1 MYDAIVIGARCA
13 GSPTAMLLAR
23 KGYRVLLLDRAA
35 FPSDITSTHYIQP
48 PGVALLKRWGLLER
62 LKATNCPPI
71 RRITFDVGPIVLQGF
86 PPCPEG
92 IAEAYCPR
100 RTVLDKLLL
109 DGAAEAGVEVRERF
123 AAEQLSREG
132 ERITG
137 IQGRSSGGTRVTET
151 ARIVIGAD
159 GMHSLVARQVQAPEY
174 NVVPPLACF
183 YLSYWSGVPAQ
194 DLEWYPRESAGHLA
208 ALFPTNDGMIC
219 LTVARRNDAFAQ
231 YRSDIEGSFLKGL
244 ELVPQLA
251 ERVRQGKREE
261 SYRGMGDLPNFF
273 RKPFGKGW
281 ALVGD
286 AGYHKDPITGQGITD
301 AFEDA
306 EHLARAID
314 AGFSGSRDLSQ
325 ALSDYEQQR
334 NQRVLAMYAFTCQMA
349 ALQPLPAA
357 LQQLFAALR
366 GNQAEIA
373 QFFGTFAGT
382 VSIPE
387 FFAPQ
392 NTARI
397 IAAAGVQAA
406 SA

>member
-23 KGYRVLLLDRAA
+23 RGYRVLLLDRAA
-35 FPSDITSTHYIQP
+35 FPSDTTSTHYIHT

-71 RRITFDVGPIVLQGF
+71 RRLIFDFGPFALQGF
-86 PPCPEG
+86 APDRDGITEG
-92 IAEAYCPR
+92 YCPR

-109 DGAAEAGVEVRERF
+109 DAAAEAGVEVRERF
-123 AAEQLSREG
+123 AVERLTRDG
-132 ERITG
+132 ERVSG
-137 IQGRSSGGTRVTET
+137 IQGRSSGGTTVLET
-151 ARIVIGAD
+151 AGIVIGAD
-159 GMHSLVARQVQAPEY
+159 GMRSLVAREAQAPEY
-174 NVVPPLACF
+174 NVIPPQTCF

-194 DLEWYPRESAGHLA
+194 DVEWYPREHAGHLV
-208 ALFPTNDGMIC
+208 ALFPTNDGMMC
-219 LTVARRNDAFAQ
+219 LAVVRRNDAFAE
-231 YRSDIEGSFLKGL
+231 YRSNIEGCYLKGL

-273 RKPFGKGW
+273 RKPYGPGW

-301 AFEDA
+301 AFHDA
-306 EHLARAID
+306 ELVAGALD
-314 AGFSGSRDLSQ
+314 EGFSGGRELSH
-325 ALSDYEQQR
+325 ALADYEQQR
-334 NQRVLAMYAFTCQMA
+334 NRRVMAMYAYTCQMA
-349 ALQPLPAA
+349 ALQPPTREM
-357 LQQLFAALR
+357 QQLFAAMR
-366 GNQAEIA
+366 GNQVEIEH
-373 QFFGTFAGT
+373 FFGTFAGT

-392 NTARI
+392 NVARI
-397 IAAAGVQAA
+397 IAAAGAQAA